1 MRRTFTLLLFLTV
14 LIYAREGYKTWCS
27 AWEVEPVLCGALSD
41 VAGEVKAIPLRH
53 AQGKAIDSAGQVRQD
68 RGNLFFISEQVLYR
82 YTNQGEF
89 VCAITDPGQMDPRM
103 YVVDPVREELIVF
116 GNRDDV
122 YYYDYNGQLLD
133 KRKMDDDGQPYRR
146 ILSVNWY
153 QNHLLSIEENS
164 YTNPDT
170 GEVNVK
176 KEVVTYDRDLQR
188 LDARTLCALD
198 LGRPSFLLELI
209 EPQLCVDPD
218 TGRLV
223 VYSPSMDP
231 GYLPSD
237 TAYLE
242 RNWRTELMAASAGG
256 AVPVVPVRRAG
267 RFWLSSLCDARDDE
281 EDQGGYTFY
290 ADPTRHE
297 SKTVEGGMQDNFYGT
312 GTVHLEPMDISHR
325 SFCYS
330 QSGEAVKKLFP
341 EGSPA
346 GNTVVFIVQMKEA

>member
-1 MRRTFTLLLFLTV
+1 MRRAFILLLLLTV
-14 LIYAREGYKTWCS
+14 LLYAHEGYKTWRS
-27 AWEVEPVLCGALSD
+27 AWEVEPAMSGSLSD
-41 VAGEVKAIPLRH
+41 MASEVKPIPLQH
-53 AQGKAIDSAGQVRQD
+53 AHGKAIDSARQVRQD

-116 GNRDDV
+116 GNYDEV
-122 YYYDYNGQLLD
+122 HYYDYNGQLLD
-133 KRKMDDDGQPYRR
+133 KQNLDDNGQPYRR

-170 GEVNVK
+170 GEVYVQ
-176 KEVVTYDRDLQR
+176 KEVVTYDRNLQR
-188 LDARTLCALD
+188 VDARTLCAVD
-198 LGRPSFLLELI
+198 LGRPNYLLDLI

-231 GYLPSD
+231 GYLPAD
-237 TAYLE
+237 TTYLD

-256 AVPVVPVRRAG
+256 TVPVVPVRRAG
-267 RFWLSSLCDARDDE
+267 RFWLSSLYDACDDE
-281 EDQGGYTFY
+281 DQAGYSFY
-290 ADPTRHE
+290 YDLARSEYT
-297 SKTVEGGMQDNFYGT
+297 TVEGGIQDNFYGT
-312 GTVHLEPMDISHR
+312 GRVHLEPMDISHH
-325 SFCYS
+325 SFYFS

-341 EGSPA
+341 EGSTA